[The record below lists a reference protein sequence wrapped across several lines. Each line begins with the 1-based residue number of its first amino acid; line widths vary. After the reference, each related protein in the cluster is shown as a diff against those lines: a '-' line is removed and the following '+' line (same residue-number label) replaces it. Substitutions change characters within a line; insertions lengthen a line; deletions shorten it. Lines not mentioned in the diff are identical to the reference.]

1 MEQRDWL
8 VLIVQIVVQLIVVF
22 IFGLFIE
29 RKIKQKDN
37 KHLSK
42 TEVINLLLGDL
53 HNLNVGMIQTN
64 MKAMMYP
71 NMNEELWD
79 IIKENILFNWV
90 KVIAR
95 FDSFKDDLEE
105 FYAPFNEMDECW
117 KRFIEEKDDRD
128 ELGRKLQEFKN
139 KNLNLIKIIR
149 NNY

>member
-105 FYAPFNEMDECW
+105 FYAPFNKMDECW